1 MPGTGKPA
9 APAGVGAEMSISLLC
24 ARRPYVAWM
33 SSDEGATMKYLML
46 ICWDADR
53 MDAQTEPEPSD
64 SPEVESFPWLDDVQG
79 RGIWVAGDQLA
90 PPRRAR
96 SVRVRDG
103 KPIVTDGPFAETK
116 EAVGGFDI
124 IKAGSLEEA
133 VEIAAGHP
141 AAQIGTIEVRPLWG
155 N

>member
-1 MPGTGKPA
+1 MKFLLLVCWGT
-9 APAGVGAEMSISLLC
+9 ES
-24 ARRPYVAWM
+24 
-33 SSDEGATMKYLML
+33 
-46 ICWDADR
+46 
-53 MDAQTEPEPSD
+53 MDGQTEPGPTD
-64 SPEVESFPWLDDVQG
+64 TADTESFPWLDDLQA
-79 RGIWVAGDQLA
+79 RGVWVAGDQLA

-103 KPIVTDGPFAETK
+103 KAIVTDGPFTETK

-124 IKAGSLEEA
+124 IECGSLEEA

-141 AAQIGTIEVRPLWG
+141 VAQIGTIEVRPLWG